1 MSQITVTLP
10 DGSQE
15 QYPSGITAAEVALKL
30 SRRLAEAAV
39 AAKIDSKLVDLNTK
53 LEKDA
58 KLEIVTSDSD
68 EGKEVYR
75 HTASHAMAQAVKKLF
90 PQAKLTIGPS
100 IESGFYYDFDTP
112 RPLVPEDLEQIESEM
127 QKIIAADL
135 PISRHEVTRDEAIKI
150 FEERGEDYK
159 VEMLHEMP
167 DEMVSLYQ
175 QDDFIDLCLGP
186 HLPST
191 GKLKVFKLLSIAGAY
206 WRGDEKRQ
214 MLQRIYGTAYSNKA
228 DLETHLKRIEEAE
241 KRDHRK
247 LGREL
252 DFFSLHEE
260 DAGPGLV
267 YWHPKGTIV
276 RRIVEDFWKDEHI
289 KHGYQLVM
297 IPHIARSDLWHTSGH
312 FDFYRENMY
321 TMNIDTQEYV
331 LKPMNCPGHILIY
344 KTKTHSYREL
354 PIRYAELGTVYRY
367 ERTGVLHGMFRV
379 RGFTQ
384 DDAHIFCTPEQ
395 LPSEV
400 VGVIDLMDYMLRSFG
415 YEKYEVDLS
424 VRDPENKDKY
434 MGSDEEWERA
444 ENALISA
451 LNQRGLSYKRM
462 EGEAVFY
469 GPKIDIKLVD
479 ALGHSWQGPTIQFD
493 FNLPGRFDV
502 NYIGPDG
509 NEHQVV
515 MVHRTVL
522 GSMERFIGGLIEF
535 YTGALPLWLSP
546 VQAKI
551 LTITDEQI
559 NYAKQVEN
567 QLKEAGLRA
576 EADTRNEKLGFK
588 IREAQLEK
596 IPYMLVVGNREVT
609 AGQIAVRLRGG
620 EDLGPM
626 NVADFIKRA
635 TVEVRKKAFLV

>member
-1 MSQITVTLP
+1 MLQITITLP

-15 QYPSGITAAEVALKL
+15 QYPSGITAAEIAFKL
-30 SRRLAEAAV
+30 SKRLAAAAV
-39 AAKIDSKLVDLNTK
+39 AAKINDKLIDLNTK
-53 LEKDA
+53 LEQDA
-58 KLEIVTSDSD
+58 KFEIVTFDSE

-75 HTASHAMAQAVKKLF
+75 HTASHAMAHAVKKIF
-90 PQAKLTIGPS
+90 PEAKLTIGPS
-100 IESGFYYDFDTP
+100 IESGFYYDFDMP
-112 RPLVPEDLEQIESEM
+112 RPLVPEDLERIGAEM
-127 QKIIAADL
+127 QKIIDADL
-135 PISRHEVTRDEAIKI
+135 PLSRREVPKDEAIKI
-150 FEERGEDYK
+150 FEECGEDYK

-167 DEMVSLYQ
+167 DEIVSLYQ

-191 GKLKVFKLLSIAGAY
+191 GKLKAVKLLSVAGAY
-206 WRGDEKRQ
+206 WRGDESRQ
-214 MLQRIYGTAYSNKA
+214 MLQRIYGTAYNKKS
-228 DLETHLKRIEEAE
+228 DLELHLKRIEEAE

-260 DAGPGLV
+260 HAGPGLI
-267 YWHPKGTIV
+267 YWHPKGAIV

-289 KHGYQLVM
+289 KRGYQLVM
-297 IPHIARSDLWHTSGH
+297 IPHIAKSDLWYTSGH
-312 FDFYRENMY
+312 YDFYRENMY
-321 TMNIDTQEYV
+321 TMQIDRQEYV

-367 ERTGVLHGMFRV
+367 ERSGVLHGMFRV

-415 YEKYEVDLS
+415 YEKYEIELS

-434 MGSDEEWERA
+434 MGSDEDWERA
-444 ENALISA
+444 ENALVGA
-451 LNQRGLSYKRM
+451 LNQRNLSYKRM

-469 GPKIDIKLVD
+469 GPKIDVKLVD

-502 NYIGPDG
+502 NYVGPDSK
-509 NEHQVV
+509 EHKVV

-522 GSMERFIGGLIEF
+522 GSMERFIGGLIE
-535 YTGALPLWLSP
+535 YYSGALPLWLSP

-551 LTITDEQI
+551 LAITDEQI
-559 NYAKQVEN
+559 DYAQQVVA
-567 QLKEAGLRA
+567 QLIEAGLRT
-576 EADTRNEKLGFK
+576 EADIRSEKLGFK

-596 IPYMLVVGNREVT
+596 IPYMLVVGNRE
-609 AGQIAVRLRGG
+609 ASSGQVAVRLRNG

-626 NVADFIKRA
+626 NASDFIKLA
-635 TVEVRKKAFLV
+635 ADEIAEKK